1 MNLDKLK
8 DTARRHELREEWRK
22 AIEIYQRALQ
32 DVAKGGEPADPSLYN
47 RIGDLELK
55 AGESGAAVIA
65 YEQAADTYTEQGF
78 FNNAIA
84 LCGKILRVNPG
95 RSATFLRLA
104 DLHARKNVLG
114 ESRRNLSEYVERML
128 AASQHEQLTPALK
141 GFVERFAGG
150 AEYRTMIAEVLRT
163 SGKTE
168 KARIYCDTMIAELGL
183 EDESAHVRPRGDDDG
198 GGSGPAGLVFLD
210 TGIDIPGI
218 QMGGPAPTAGPVTS
232 RDSGAA
238 PEPDSFAVAMEVE
251 VTPDAAPLPFLEPT
265 SLGGLDD
272 PDSFTIIHSSGFEPT
287 GLVET
292 LIPEPN
298 ESLVVE
304 DQPETLTI
312 TGLEALPAFAPP
324 VTGEL
329 GFEPMPLNDDL
340 VPDLNVPVIDE
351 PSIDEPPIDD
361 PIEPGLEP
369 LFDELSV
376 EDEERKLGAGA
387 SVGEL
392 DMALENAIADSRWD
406 EATKFLLRLIRL
418 EPDVVS
424 RHQKRVEI
432 AYRSGNRE
440 YLVDAYISLAQAL
453 ERIGATENAG
463 LVFERVLEHD
473 PENPVA
479 LAGLAGLGVAQRGA
493 PPEPAEEAETAPT
506 VPTDSTA
513 KAEEP
518 RQPDSF
524 VDLGALILD
533 PEPEKDTRMRVDQ
546 GEPESEE
553 DVDFRETLDQFMQGV
568 NANIDAADFQAHY
581 DLGIAFKEMG
591 LLDEAIAQFQKA
603 LRAPDGRLRAS
614 EALGGAFFEKGRF
627 AIAEAVLSR
636 AVETLP
642 EADDAKIALIYWWG
656 RALEAQGKIEAAVRC
671 FERALAVDITFL
683 DLGDRL
689 QRLNSESG
697 K

>member
-1 MNLDKLK
+1 
-8 DTARRHELREEWRK
+8 
-22 AIEIYQRALQ
+22 
-32 DVAKGGEPADPSLYN
+32 
-47 RIGDLELK
+47 
-55 AGESGAAVIA
+55 
-65 YEQAADTYTEQGF
+65 
-78 FNNAIA
+78 
-84 LCGKILRVNPG
+84 
-95 RSATFLRLA
+95 
-104 DLHARKNVLG
+104 
-114 ESRRNLSEYVERML
+114 ML
-128 AASQHEQLTPALK
+128 AASQHELLTPALK
-141 GFVERFAGG
+141 GFVDRFAGG

-163 SGKTE
+163 AGKTE
-168 KARIYCDTMIAELGL
+168 KARVYCDTMIAELGL
-183 EDESAHVRPRGDDDG
+183 EDESAHVRPRGDAEDG
-198 GGSGPAGLVFLD
+198 GSSGPAGLVFLD

-218 QMGGPAPTAGPVTS
+218 QMGGPAPTVGPVTS

-238 PEPDSFAVAMEVE
+238 TEPDSFAVAMEVE
-251 VTPDAAPLPFLEPT
+251 VTPDAAPLPYLEPT

-272 PDSFTIIHSSGFEPT
+272 GDSFTIIHSSGFEPT

-292 LIPEPN
+292 LIPEPS
-298 ESLVVE
+298 ESLVIE
-304 DQPETLTI
+304 EEPETLTV
-312 TGLEALPAFAPP
+312 TGLEALPEFAPP

-340 VPDLNVPVIDE
+340 VPDLSVPLLDE

-361 PIEPGLEP
+361 PLEPGLEP

-376 EDEERKLGAGA
+376 EDEERKLGANA
-387 SVGEL
+387 TVGEL
-392 DMALENAIADSRWD
+392 DMALENAIAESRWD
-406 EATKFLLRLIRL
+406 EATKYLIRLIRL
-418 EPDVVS
+418 EPEVVS

-432 AYRSGNRE
+432 AYRSGNRD

-479 LAGLAGLGVAQRGA
+479 LAGLAGLGVTHRDA
-493 PPEPAEEAETAPT
+493 PATPVE
-506 VPTDSTA
+506 TDSSGPSA
-513 KAEEP
+513 PSDQDLPAAEPPSAPKTE
-518 RQPDSF
+518 SF

-568 NANIDAADFQAHY
+568 NANIDAGDFQAHY

-603 LRAPDGRLRAS
+603 LRSPDGRLRAS
-614 EALGGAFFEKGRF
+614 EALGGAFFDKGRF

-636 AVETLP
+636 AIESLP
-642 EADDAKIALIYWWG
+642 EADDAKIALIYWLG
-656 RALEAQGKIEAAVRC
+656 RALEAQGKTDAAVRC
-671 FERALAVDITFL
+671 YERALAVDITFL

-689 QRLNSESG
+689 QRLTSESG
-697 K
+697 R

>member
-8 DTARRHELREEWRK
+8 DAARRHELREEWRK

-32 DVAKGGEPADPSLYN
+32 DVDKGGEPADPALYN

-55 AGESGAAVIA
+55 AGESAAAVQA
-65 YEQAADTYTEQGF
+65 YEQAADTYSEQGF

-84 LCGKILRVNPG
+84 LCGKILRVNAG
-95 RSATFLRLA
+95 RTATFLRLA

-150 AEYRTMIAEVLRT
+150 ADYRTMIAEVLRT
-163 SGKTE
+163 AGRTE
-168 KARIYCDTMIAELGL
+168 KARVYCDTMIAELGL
-183 EDESAHVRPRGDDDG
+183 EDESVHLRLRGDAEEG
-198 GGSGPAGLVFLD
+198 GNSGPPGLVFLD

-218 QMGGPAPTAGPVTS
+218 TLGGPPATAGPVS
-232 RDSGAA
+232 PRDSGSVI
-238 PEPDSFAVAMEVE
+238 DTDTFAVAMEVE
-251 VTPDAAPLPFLEPT
+251 ITPETAPIPFLEPT

-272 PDSFTIIHSSGFEPT
+272 PDSLTIIHSSGFEPT
-287 GLVET
+287 GLIET
-292 LIPEPN
+292 LLPDPT

-304 DQPETLTI
+304 DRPETITI
-312 TGLEALPAFAPP
+312 TGLEPLPEFSAP
-324 VTGEL
+324 VTGDL
-329 GFEPMPLNDDL
+329 GFEPMPLDDDL
-340 VPDLNVPVIDE
+340 VPDLSSPLLDEQSSEPTDE
-351 PSIDEPPIDD
+351 PL
-361 PIEPGLEP
+361 EPGLEP

-387 SVGEL
+387 SIGDL
-392 DMALENAIADSRWD
+392 DIALENAIADARWD
-406 EATKFLLRLIRL
+406 EANKYLIRLIRL
-418 EPDVVS
+418 EPEVVS

-432 AYRSGNRE
+432 AYRSGNRG

-463 LVFERVLEHD
+463 LVFQRVLEHD

-479 LAGLAGLGVAQRGA
+479 LAGLAGLGVAQQGA
-493 PPEPAEEAETAPT
+493 PPEPVVEEEIASAAPAAATVSEPPTAE
-506 VPTDSTA
+506 
-513 KAEEP
+513 
-518 RQPDSF
+518 SF

-546 GEPESEE
+546 GEPEREE
-553 DVDFRETLDQFMQGV
+553 DVDFRETLEQFMQGV
-568 NANIDAADFQAHY
+568 NANIDAGDFQAHY

-614 EALGGAFFEKGRF
+614 EALGIAFFDKGRF

-636 AVETLP
+636 AIETLP

-656 RALEAQGKIEAAVRC
+656 RSLEAQGKSEVAVRC
-671 FERALAVDITFL
+671 YERALAVDITFL

-689 QRLNSESG
+689 QRLNAETN

>member
-32 DVAKGGEPADPSLYN
+32 DVAKEGEPADPSLYN

-55 AGESGAAVIA
+55 AGETGAAIHA
-65 YEQAADTYTEQGF
+65 YEQASDTYTEQGF

-95 RSATFLRLA
+95 RTATFLRLA
-104 DLHARKNVLG
+104 DLHARKNVLA

-128 AASQHEQLTPALK
+128 AASQTEQLTPALK

-150 AEYRTMIAEVLRT
+150 AEYRTMIAEVLR
-163 SGKTE
+163 SAGRTE
-168 KARIYCDTMIAELGL
+168 KAREYCDRMIAELGL
-183 EDESAHVRPRGDDDG
+183 EDESAHLRRRGDGDDG
-198 GGSGPAGLVFLD
+198 GATGPAGLIFLD

-218 QMGGPAPTAGPVTS
+218 PMGGPAATTGPVS
-232 RDSGAA
+232 PRDSGAA
-238 PEPDSFAVAMEVE
+238 ADAEPFAVAMEVE
-251 VTPDAAPLPFLEPT
+251 LLADVELLPFIEPT
-265 SLGGLDD
+265 SLRGLDA
-272 PDSFTIIHSSGFEPT
+272 PGSPLGLSGFEPT
-287 GLVET
+287 RLVTET
-292 LIPEPN
+292 LIPEAAPP
-298 ESLVVE
+298 LVIE
-304 DQPETLTI
+304 ERPEPITI
-312 TGLEALPAFAPP
+312 TGLEPLPEFSAP
-324 VTGEL
+324 VTGDL
-329 GFEPMPLNDDL
+329 GFEPMPLDDDL
-340 VPDLNVPVIDE
+340 VPILGDGGSDE
-351 PSIDEPPIDD
+351 PLEPM
-361 PIEPGLEP
+361 LEP

-376 EDEERKLGAGA
+376 DEEERAKVGPGATVA
-387 SVGEL
+387 EL
-392 DMALENAIADSRWD
+392 DMAFENAVADERWD
-406 EATKFLLRLIRL
+406 DALKFLVRLIRL
-418 EPDVVS
+418 EPEVVS

-432 AYRSGNRE
+432 AYRSGNRAH
-440 YLVDAYISLAQAL
+440 LIDAYISLAQSL

-479 LAGLAGLGVAQRGA
+479 LAGLAGLGAQAAA
-493 PPEPAEEAETAPT
+493 PSSSAPAKPSASSDPIAPAA
-506 VPTDSTA
+506 PA
-513 KAEEP
+513 PKPNE
-518 RQPDSF
+518 F
-524 VDLGALILD
+524 VDLGALILE

-553 DVDFRETLDQFMQGV
+553 DVDFRETLEQFMQGV
-568 NANIDAADFQAHY
+568 DANIDAGDFQAHY

-614 EALGGAFFEKGRF
+614 EALGIAFFDKGRF

-636 AVETLP
+636 AIESLP

-656 RALEAQGKIEAAVRC
+656 RSLEAQGKGETALRC
-671 FERALAVDITFL
+671 YERALAVDITFL

-689 QRLNSESG
+689 QRLNSETSR
-697 K
+697 

>member
-55 AGESGAAVIA
+55 AGESGAAVQA

-95 RSATFLRLA
+95 RTATFLRLA
-104 DLHARKNVLG
+104 DLHARKNVLA

-128 AASQHEQLTPALK
+128 AASQNEQLTPALK
-141 GFVERFAGG
+141 SFVERFAGG
-150 AEYRTMIAEVLRT
+150 ADYRTMIAEVLRT
-163 SGKTE
+163 AGRTE
-168 KARIYCDTMIAELGL
+168 KAREYCDRMIAEFGL
-183 EDESAHVRPRGDDDG
+183 EDESAHLKSRGDSDEG
-198 GGSGPAGLVFLD
+198 GGTGPAGLVFLD

-218 QMGGPAPTAGPVTS
+218 TLGGPAPTVGPVTP
-232 RDSGAA
+232 RDSGAV
-238 PEPDSFAVAMEVE
+238 PEPESFAIAMEVE
-251 VTPDAAPLPFLEPT
+251 VIPETVPLPFLEPT

-272 PDSFTIIHSSGFEPT
+272 TDELVITHSSGFEPT
-287 GLVET
+287 GLIEP
-292 LIPEPN
+292 LIPEPT

-304 DQPETLTI
+304 ELPEPLTI
-312 TGLEALPAFAPP
+312 SGLEPLPEFAAP
-324 VTGEL
+324 VTTGI
-329 GFEPMPLNDDL
+329 GFEPMPLDDDL
-340 VPDLNVPVIDE
+340 VPTDLNDPLLDA
-351 PSIDEPPIDD
+351 PPIDD
-361 PIEPGLEP
+361 PLEPGMEP
-369 LFDELSV
+369 LFDELIEE
-376 EDEERKLGAGA
+376 EDRKVGAGA

-392 DMALENAIADSRWD
+392 DMALENAIAEARWD
-406 EATKFLLRLIRL
+406 EANKYLVRLIRL
-418 EPDVVS
+418 EPEVVS

-440 YLVDAYISLAQAL
+440 YLIDAYISLAQAL

-479 LAGLAGLGVAQRGA
+479 LMGLAGLGVGQKAVA
-493 PPEPAEEAETAPT
+493 EEPALEEPTDATAPNAS
-506 VPTDSTA
+506 TDSTEP
-513 KAEEP
+513 KAE
-518 RQPDSF
+518 SF
-524 VDLGALILD
+524 VDLGALILE

-568 NANIDAADFQAHY
+568 NANIDAGDFQAHY

-603 LRAPDGRLRAS
+603 LRSPDGRLRAS
-614 EALGGAFFEKGRF
+614 EALGTAFFDKGRF

-636 AVETLP
+636 AIESLP
-642 EADDAKIALIYWWG
+642 ETDDAKIALIYWWG
-656 RALEAQGKIEAAVRC
+656 RSLEAQGKVEGAMRC
-671 FERALAVDITFL
+671 YERALAVDITFL

-689 QRLNSESG
+689 QRISSESS

>member
-55 AGESGAAVIA
+55 AGESGAAVQA

-95 RSATFLRLA
+95 RTATFLRLA
-104 DLHARKNVLG
+104 DLHARKNVLA

-128 AASQHEQLTPALK
+128 AASLHEQLTPALK
-141 GFVERFAGG
+141 SFVERFAGG
-150 AEYRTMIAEVLRT
+150 AEYRTMIAEVLRNA
-163 SGKTE
+163 GRTE
-168 KARIYCDTMIAELGL
+168 KAREYCDRMIAELGL
-183 EDESAHVRPRGDDDG
+183 EDESVHLKPRGDSDEG

-218 QMGGPAPTAGPVTS
+218 THGGPGVTTGPVTP
-232 RDSGAA
+232 RDSGAIPQ
-238 PEPDSFAVAMEVE
+238 PESFAVAMEVE
-251 VTPDAAPLPFLEPT
+251 VIPETAPLPFLEPT

-272 PDSFTIIHSSGFEPT
+272 DDSLTIIQSSGFEPT
-287 GLVET
+287 GLIET
-292 LIPEPN
+292 LIPEPT

-304 DQPETLTI
+304 DVPEPLTI
-312 TGLEALPAFAPP
+312 TGLEPLPEFSAPASS
-324 VTGEL
+324 GL
-329 GFEPMPLNDDL
+329 GFEPMPLDDDL
-340 VPDLNVPVIDE
+340 IPTDLNDPLVDAPPGEE
-351 PSIDEPPIDD
+351 PL
-361 PIEPGLEP
+361 EPGLEP

-376 EDEERKLGAGA
+376 EDEDRKLGAGA
-387 SVGEL
+387 SVGDL
-392 DMALENAIADSRWD
+392 DMALENAIADARWD
-406 EATKFLLRLIRL
+406 DANRALLRLIRL
-418 EPDVVS
+418 EPHVVS

-479 LAGLAGLGVAQRGA
+479 LAGLAGLGVGQRA
-493 PPEPAEEAETAPT
+493 AAAEPA
-506 VPTDSTA
+506 
-513 KAEEP
+513 AEEP
-518 RQPDSF
+518 TVATAPPAAEPARPQSF
-524 VDLGALILD
+524 VDLGALILE

-546 GEPESEE
+546 GEPEREE
-553 DVDFRETLDQFMQGV
+553 DVDFRETLEQFMHGV
-568 NANIDAADFQAHY
+568 NANIDAGDFQAHY

-614 EALGGAFFEKGRF
+614 EALGIAFFDKGRY

-636 AVETLP
+636 AIESLP
-642 EADDAKIALIYWWG
+642 ETDDAKIALIYWWG
-656 RALEAQGKIEAAVRC
+656 RSLEAQGKGEPALRC
-671 FERALAVDITFL
+671 YERALAVDITFL
-683 DLGDRL
+683 DLGERL
-689 QRLNSESG
+689 QRLNTESNR
-697 K
+697 

>member
-8 DTARRHELREEWRK
+8 DAARRHELREEWRK

-55 AGESGAAVIA
+55 AGESGAAVVA

-95 RSATFLRLA
+95 RTATFLRLA

-128 AASQHEQLTPALK
+128 AASHHEQLTPALK
-141 GFVERFAGG
+141 SFVERFAGG

-163 SGKTE
+163 AGRTE
-168 KARIYCDTMIAELGL
+168 KAREFCDRMVAELGL
-183 EDESAHVRPRGDDDG
+183 EDESAHVRPRGDAEDG

-218 QMGGPAPTAGPVTS
+218 QMGGPAPTVGPVTS

-238 PEPDSFAVAMEVE
+238 TEPESFAVAMEVE
-251 VTPDAAPLPFLEPT
+251 VTPDAAPLPYLEPT

-272 PDSFTIIHSSGFEPT
+272 SDSLTIIHSSGFEPT

-292 LIPEPN
+292 LIPEP
-298 ESLVVE
+298 SDPLVIE
-304 DQPETLTI
+304 EEPEALTI
-312 TGLEALPAFAPP
+312 TGLEALPEFAPP

-340 VPDLNVPVIDE
+340 VPDLSVPLLDE
-351 PSIDEPPIDD
+351 PSIDDSL
-361 PIEPGLEP
+361 EPGLEP

-376 EDEERKLGAGA
+376 EDEERKLGANA

-392 DMALENAIADSRWD
+392 DMALENAIAESRWD
-406 EATKFLLRLIRL
+406 EANKYLIRLIRL
-418 EPDVVS
+418 EPEVVS

-432 AYRSGNRE
+432 AYRSGNRD

-473 PENPVA
+473 RENPVA
-479 LAGLAGLGVAQRGA
+479 LAGLAGLGVTHR
-493 PPEPAEEAETAPT
+493 TAPAT
-506 VPTDSTA
+506 PVESDSSGPTDPSDLPA
-513 KAEEP
+513 AEPESAPKAE
-518 RQPDSF
+518 SF

-533 PEPEKDTRMRVDQ
+533 PEPEKDTRMRIDQ

-568 NANIDAADFQAHY
+568 NANIDAGDFQAHY

-603 LRAPDGRLRAS
+603 LRSPDGRLRAS
-614 EALGGAFFEKGRF
+614 EALGSAFFDKGRF

-636 AVETLP
+636 AVESLP

-656 RALEAQGKIEAAVRC
+656 RALEAQGKTDPAVRC
-671 FERALAVDITFL
+671 YERALAVDITFL

-689 QRLNSESG
+689 QRLTSESG
-697 K
+697 R